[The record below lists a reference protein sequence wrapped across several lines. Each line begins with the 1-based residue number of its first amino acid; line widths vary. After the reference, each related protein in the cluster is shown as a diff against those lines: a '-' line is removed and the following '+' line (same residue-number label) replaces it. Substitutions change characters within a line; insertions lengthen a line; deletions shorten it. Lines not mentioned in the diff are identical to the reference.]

1 MSLEPPE
8 SIQQLQGKLYANAKA
23 EPAYRFYRLY
33 DKMYRE
39 DILASQ
45 RDQGAIMVKNRSTRS
60 KTLLIVVAGVSVVVI
75 AYLVTLMRQPGLPEG
90 FVSGNGRTE
99 AIEVDVTTKFGGRLE
114 RILGK
119 EGDKVELDQE
129 LVRFDTQELAAQL
142 RRAQAEVRRTEQERH
157 FAIAVI
163 AQRNSE
169 LSLAEKDVARSKGL
183 YENESIS
190 LERLQRDETAVET
203 AKAALA
209 AARAQLSNTEA
220 GIEAAIA
227 TSELIKTQLDDSILR
242 APING
247 QVLYRLAEPG
257 EVLPAGGKVLTVLD
271 PTDIYMTLFLPT
283 EEAARVAV
291 GAEARVVL
299 EGVEEVVIPAK
310 VSFVAPGAQF
320 TPKEVET
327 RTEREKLMF
336 RLKVQLDAGF
346 LETHAALA
354 KTGIPGVAYIRLDA
368 NDAWP
373 ASLQSVER
381 PQ

>member
-1 MSLEPPE
+1 MINIRSMRWK
-8 SIQQLQGKLYANAKA
+8 SI
-23 EPAYRFYRLY
+23 
-33 DKMYRE
+33 
-39 DILASQ
+39 
-45 RDQGAIMVKNRSTRS
+45 
-60 KTLLIVVAGVSVVVI
+60 LIIVAGVFVLVI

-99 AIEVDVTTKFGGRLE
+99 AIEVDITTKFGGRLE

-119 EGDKVELDQE
+119 EGDKVEQGQE
-129 LVRFDTQELAAQL
+129 LARFDTQDLAAHL
-142 RRAQAEVRRTEQERH
+142 RRAEAEIRRTEQERH

-163 AQRNSE
+163 AQRRSE
-169 LSLAEKDVARSKGL
+169 LSLAEKDEARSKGL
-183 YENESIS
+183 YEHDSIS

-203 AKAALA
+203 AKATLA

-220 GIEAAIA
+220 GIESAIA
-227 TSELIKTQLDDSILR
+227 NSELIKTQLNDSILR

-283 EEAARVAV
+283 QEAARVAV

-299 EGVEEVVIPAK
+299 DGVEKTVIPAK
-310 VSFVAPGAQF
+310 VSFVAPRAQF

-346 LETHAALA
+346 LETHGALA
-354 KTGIPGVAYIRLDA
+354 KAGIPGVAYIRLDA
-368 NDAWP
+368 NAAWP
-373 ASLQSVER
+373 ASLHSAER